1 MMTIK
6 SGTKSPSDAFALALN
21 RNPTLNLPSI
31 FVKTLAE
38 PLSEATATADKAR
51 SGLLSELFK
60 ARLTSLVLLTTLVG
74 FYLGQ
79 RGGMNW
85 LVLINTLL
93 GTGLLACGAAALN
106 QYLERDFDALM
117 DRTADR
123 PLPAGLIQ
131 PQTVVVLGGVLSV
144 AGLLWLA
151 FGANLLTA
159 VLGAVTLISYLFI
172 YTPLKR
178 KTTLNT
184 AIGAIPGA
192 LPPLMG
198 WTAARGDLS
207 IEGWALFAILFFW
220 QLPHF
225 LAIAWMYREDYAKG
239 GFVMLPLVDR
249 DGTRTG
255 RSAVS
260 HTLGLLPVS
269 LSPFVFQMSGALYL
283 AGALVL
289 GLVFLWFAGRFAKQ
303 MDRLSAR
310 RLFFASILY
319 LPLLLGL
326 MVFDKQ

>member
-1 MMTIK
+1 MPPCFLLKAVVSNPEVTVK
-6 SGTKSPSDAFALALN
+6 APEKVPSSVF
-21 RNPTLNLPSI
+21 P
-31 FVKTLAE
+31 
-38 PLSEATATADKAR
+38 
-51 SGLLSELFK
+51 ELFK
-60 ARLTSLVLLTTLVG
+60 ARLTMLVLLTTLVG
-74 FYLGQ
+74 FYLGH
-79 RGGMNW
+79 RGPMNW
-85 LVLINTLL
+85 LLLGYALL
-93 GTGLLACGAAALN
+93 GTGLLACGASALN

-117 DRTADR
+117 ERTRER
-123 PLPAGLIQ
+123 PLPTGRIQ
-131 PQTVVVLGGVLSV
+131 SQTVVVLGGVTSV
-144 AGLLWLA
+144 AGLLLLA
-151 FGANLLTA
+151 FGVNLLTS
-159 VLGAVTLISYLFI
+159 VLGALTLISYLFI

-184 AIGAIPGA
+184 IIGAVPGA

-225 LAIAWMYREDYAKG
+225 LAIAWMYREDYARG
-239 GFVMLPLVDR
+239 GFVMLPLLDR
-249 DGTRTG
+249 DGSRTG

-269 LSPFVFQMSGALYL
+269 LSPFVFQVSGALYL
-283 AGALVL
+283 FGALAL
-289 GLVFLWFAGRFAKQ
+289 GLVFLWCAVRFARQ

-326 MVFDKQ
+326 MVFDKR